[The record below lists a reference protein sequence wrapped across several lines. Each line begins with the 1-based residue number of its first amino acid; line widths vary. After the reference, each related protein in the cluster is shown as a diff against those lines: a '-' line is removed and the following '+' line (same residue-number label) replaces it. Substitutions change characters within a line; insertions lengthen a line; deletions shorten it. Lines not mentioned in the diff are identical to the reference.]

1 MSSEWRQENLIK
13 GAVGVRAVTCVEEL
27 KDALLALL
35 KVSSALN
42 LQLLEFKYLL
52 VFLGARAVSKV
63 TNVHYPVVSMVKT
76 RVPEDFVCLLNGKK
90 SLEKVMCNCFG

>member
-1 MSSEWRQENLIK
+1 MSLEWRQENPIE
-13 GAVGVRAVTCVEEL
+13 GAVGVRAVTCVEKL

-42 LQLLEFKYLL
+42 LQLMELKSLL
-52 VFLGARAVSKV
+52 IFLGAGAVLKV

-76 RVPEDFVCLLNGKK
+76 RVPENFVCLLNGKK
-90 SLEKVMCNCFG
+90 IT